1 MKCKAEKPVVADQQ
15 EIVEQLPENVCVF
28 MLTNKEEFWG
38 LDLVEE
44 WVIYGGKGLTGE
56 TFT

>member
-44 WVIYGGKGLTGE
+44 
-56 TFT
+56 